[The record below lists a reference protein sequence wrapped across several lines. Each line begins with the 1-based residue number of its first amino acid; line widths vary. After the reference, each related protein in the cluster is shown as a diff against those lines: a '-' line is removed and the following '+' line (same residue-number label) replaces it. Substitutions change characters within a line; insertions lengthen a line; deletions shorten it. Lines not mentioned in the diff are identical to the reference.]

1 MCVER
6 ITMAEALELSV
17 LVLITLLGASIIWS
31 TFRFGISP
39 MPTSAR
45 VRNALLPLLD
55 PSLDGAIH
63 ELGAGWGTLAFAIA
77 KRCPK
82 ATIVAHEGSP
92 LPYLFC
98 VMRRALSGTRN
109 VELRFG
115 DFLKHDLRGARGVV
129 TYLWTGGMEQLSTKF
144 DAELAPGAFV
154 VSHTFAWRGRTAEQT
169 VKLDDLYATPIYRY
183 VIAAR

>member
-1 MCVER
+1 MPEV
-6 ITMAEALELSV
+6 IELCILIV
-17 LVLITLLGASIIWS
+17 ITLLGASIIWS

-39 MPTSAR
+39 MPTSTR
-45 VRNALLPLLD
+45 VRDALLPLFPADLT
-55 PSLDGAIH
+55 GTIH

-77 KRCPK
+77 KRCPQT
-82 ATIVAHEGSP
+82 TIVAHEGSP

-98 VMRRALSGTRN
+98 VLRRALSGTKN

-144 DAELAPGAFV
+144 DAELSAGAFV

-169 VKLDDLYATPIYRY
+169 VKLDDLYSTPIYRY